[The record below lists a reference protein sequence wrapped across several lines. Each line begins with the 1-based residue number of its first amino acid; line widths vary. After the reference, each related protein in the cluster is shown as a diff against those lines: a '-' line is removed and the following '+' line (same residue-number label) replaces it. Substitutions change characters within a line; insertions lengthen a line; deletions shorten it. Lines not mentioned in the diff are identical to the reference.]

1 MKTWLKY
8 FSLLLLG
15 SAALAVYYVKYTGG
29 MNAKAQEMR
38 EWTPEFRT
46 VRPFVVPEKVNI
58 DACIKVKKLLH
69 GNSLKR
75 LQTKQLLTKV
85 FDLSGCPWIGSSIQR
100 RSYRRRLAQCCNASH
115 QLIVTQENSPVGHT
129 MSYETDA
136 KRKVKVT
143 DEMFQLFVETSPFKN
158 KRYETCSV
166 VGNGGILLGSFCG
179 DNIDQADFVFRIN
192 LPPLNYTDDVGTKVD
207 LVTAKPSIIVNRFEN
222 LNSRRKSFGDFM
234 QAYKNAYILM
244 PAFSSPSNMPIA
256 FKVHY
261 TLEDFGLNQ
270 TMLYYHPDYMKKLAI
285 YWKAAGVE
293 AVRLSSGFMIVSA
306 ALELCNKVTLYG
318 FWPFDEDLHR
328 NPILHHYYDDVRPK
342 PAMHN
347 MPDEFFFY
355 LQMHNQ
361 GALQIQMDN
370 CF

>member
-207 LVTAKPSIIVNRFEN
+207 LVTAKPSIIVNRTNRTVELGMN
-222 LNSRRKSFGDFM
+222 TGSEWTMSITALQKETVAVMDLWWVCRSRTYAQLPPNWG
-234 QAYKNAYILM
+234 
-244 PAFSSPSNMPIA
+244 
-256 FKVHY
+256 
-261 TLEDFGLNQ
+261 
-270 TMLYYHPDYMKKLAI
+270 
-285 YWKAAGVE
+285 GVC
-293 AVRLSSGFMIVSA
+293 
-306 ALELCNKVTLYG
+306 ALVTLHSPG
-318 FWPFDEDLHR
+318 
-328 NPILHHYYDDVRPK
+328 
-342 PAMHN
+342 
-347 MPDEFFFY
+347 
-355 LQMHNQ
+355 
-361 GALQIQMDN
+361 GALCGFNATEQAIDPVLEE
-370 CF
+370 